1 LAYLLKEYKKNIYNK
16 QMDEFQIEDMIT
28 CFMIAGRED
37 LIEQLEVII
46 SQVKELYDE
55 DNEISSDED
64 YSEESIEVESDK
76 DGFMFLK

>member
-1 LAYLLKEYKKNIYNK
+1 
-16 QMDEFQIEDMIT
+16 MDEFQIEDMIT

>member
-1 LAYLLKEYKKNIYNK
+1 
-16 QMDEFQIEDMIT
+16 MDQFQIEEMIT

-55 DNEISSDED
+55 DNEISSDD
-64 YSEESIEVESDK
+64 DDTEESIEAESDK

>member
-1 LAYLLKEYKKNIYNK
+1 
-16 QMDEFQIEDMIT
+16 MDEFEIEDMIT

-46 SQVKELYDE
+46 SQLKDLYDE

-64 YSEESIEVESDK
+64 YTEESIEVESDK

>member
-16 QMDEFQIEDMIT
+16 QMDQFEFEDMIT

>member
-1 LAYLLKEYKKNIYNK
+1 
-16 QMDEFQIEDMIT
+16 MDQFEFQDMIT

>member
-1 LAYLLKEYKKNIYNK
+1 
-16 QMDEFQIEDMIT
+16 MDEFQIEDMIT

-64 YSEESIEVESDK
+64 YTEESIEVESDK

>member
-1 LAYLLKEYKKNIYNK
+1 
-16 QMDEFQIEDMIT
+16 MDQFEFEDMIT

>member
-1 LAYLLKEYKKNIYNK
+1 
-16 QMDEFQIEDMIT
+16 MDQFEFEEMIT

-55 DNEISSDED
+55 DNEISSEDED
-64 YSEESIEVESDK
+64 TEESIEAESDK

>member
-1 LAYLLKEYKKNIYNK
+1 LAYLLKEYKKNISNK
-16 QMDEFQIEDMIT
+16 QMDQFEIQDMIT

-64 YSEESIEVESDK
+64 TEESIEAESDK

>member
-1 LAYLLKEYKKNIYNK
+1 
-16 QMDEFQIEDMIT
+16 MDQFEFEDMIT

-46 SQVKELYDE
+46 SQLKDLYDE